1 MTIEPGSVVV
11 EGLSKRYALYERPWH
26 RLVDWLAEGHSRY
39 RQEVWPLRD
48 LSFRV
53 RRGESVGI
61 IGLNGAGKSTLLK
74 LLAGVLTPSAG
85 RAEVGGSALALL
97 ELGAGFHPELS
108 GRENVRNL
116 GRLLDF
122 PKGYAEARMAEIL
135 AFADIGAFID
145 DPVRI
150 YSSGMLIRLA
160 FATYLFFAPD
170 VLIVDEALAV
180 GDIFFQQKCYGAMR
194 ERIRRGTTLLFVSH
208 DMGAVRAMCSRAI
221 LLKAGSIDFD
231 GSTDAAIGRYIVETG
246 RALEPDAPPTFQARE
261 PALAAE
267 PAAAALLREGSLIAP
282 APRGDAPSFEIAAVR
297 FVDAAGAACRR
308 VPALGRLAIEAL
320 LLVRERVERPNLG
333 FELYDSAGGLVF
345 STSFL
350 HLGRPL
356 PPLAAGSSA
365 IVRFKLQFAVRPGLY
380 TLAMDSGELAG
391 APHPNMAFV
400 RDRRNGLGPIEVTA
414 GEGLLPFTGAVRLP
428 CEVTIESVTAG

>member
-11 EGLSKRYALYERPWH
+11 EGLSKRYALYEQPWH
-26 RLVDWLAEGHSRY
+26 RLVDWLAGPRSRY
-39 RQEVWPLRD
+39 RQEIWPLRD

-53 RRGESVGI
+53 RRGESIGI
-61 IGLNGAGKSTLLK
+61 IGLNGAGKTTLLK

-85 RAEVGGSALALL
+85 RAEVGGSVLALL

-116 GRLLDF
+116 ARLLDF
-122 PKGYAEARMAEIL
+122 PKGYAEARMADIL

-150 YSSGMLIRLA
+150 YSSGMMIRLA

-194 ERIRRGTTLLFVSH
+194 ESIRRGTTLLFVSH
-208 DMGAVRAMCSRAI
+208 DLGAVRAMCSRAI

-231 GSTDAAIGRYIVETG
+231 GSTDAAIGRYIVESG
-246 RALEPDAPPTFQARE
+246 RALEPGTT
-261 PALAAE
+261 AAVAE
-267 PAAAALLREGSLIAP
+267 RQRPLVADPAAATLIRRGSLIAD
-282 APRGDAPSFEIAAVR
+282 APRGEAPAFEIEAVR
-297 FVDAAGAACRR
+297 LVDTAGAACRR

-320 LLVRERVERPNLG
+320 LLVRERVERPNVG

-356 PPLAAGSSA
+356 PTLAAGSSA
-365 IVRFKLQFAVRPGLY
+365 IVRFSLQFSVRPGVY

-400 RDRRNGLGPIEVTA
+400 RDRLNGLGPIEVTA
-414 GEGLLPFTGAVRLP
+414 GEAPLPFTGAVRLP
-428 CEVTIESVTAG
+428 CEATVESVT

>member
-11 EGLSKRYALYERPWH
+11 EGLSKCYALYEQPWH
-26 RLVDWLAEGHSRY
+26 RLVDWLVGSRSHY
-39 RQEVWPLRD
+39 RQEIWPLRD

-53 RRGESVGI
+53 RRGESIGI

-85 RAEVGGSALALL
+85 RAEVGGSVLALL

-116 GRLLDF
+116 ARLLDF
-122 PKGYAEARMAEIL
+122 PKGYAEARMADIL
-135 AFADIGAFID
+135 AFADIGAFVD

-150 YSSGMLIRLA
+150 YSSGMMIRLA

-194 ERIRRGTTLLFVSH
+194 ESIRRGTTLLFVSH
-208 DMGAVRAMCSRAI
+208 DLGAVRAMCSRAI

-231 GSTDAAIGRYIVETG
+231 GSTDAAIGRYIVDSG
-246 RALEPDAPPTFQARE
+246 RALEPRTTAAVLARE
-261 PALAAE
+261 CPLVAD
-267 PAAAALLREGSLIAP
+267 PAATALIRAGSLIAD
-282 APRGDAPSFEIAAVR
+282 APRSEAPAFEIAAVR
-297 FVDAAGAACRR
+297 LVDAAGAACRR
-308 VPALGRLAIEAL
+308 VPVLGRLAIEAL
-320 LLVRERVERPNLG
+320 LLVRERVERPNVG

-356 PPLAAGSSA
+356 PMLAAGSSA
-365 IVRFKLQFAVRPGLY
+365 IVRFSLQFSVRPGVY

-414 GEGLLPFTGAVRLP
+414 GAVPLPFTGAVRLP
-428 CEVTIESVTAG
+428 CEVTIESVT